1 MQGIAYLHKDMKYR
15 CIINLFLHKHCPD
28 SCIIK
33 YRNSDWQSDSLKRN
47 QEVFIKPEKFPLS
60 INWCHSVLRVCS
72 LILDKQHHKSV
83 TMKDVLIVNLNV
95 YGAKLGYVLHSKL
108 CGTTILRMW
117 SKFEWCQG
125 EIKDARN
132 LYDQFCRLIS

>member
-1 MQGIAYLHKDMKYR
+1 MNFYFRCGMKCMRLIFSFMWLFFKAFYEDLKMQKRGGRRCIILIMQGIAYLHKDMKYR

-47 QEVFIKPEKFPLS
+47 QEVFIKAEKFPLS

-83 TMKDVLIVNLNV
+83 TMKDVLIVN
-95 YGAKLGYVLHSKL
+95 
-108 CGTTILRMW
+108 
-117 SKFEWCQG
+117 
-125 EIKDARN
+125 
-132 LYDQFCRLIS
+132 